1 MIPLEETISKVVLI
15 SVVLVALALVFVAF
29 IRAQSQYQE
38 AEIHENG
45 IIANASQKNLALL
58 YCFTN
63 ATSNTT
69 MLHIYNYGNENY
81 TARLVIFYENETLFN
96 NTVEFPAKRMKVIS
110 VNPPAGNPSKYELLL
125 VWLESGELEVAK
137 CIGQ

>member
-1 MIPLEETISKVVLI
+1 MEEIVSKVVLI
-15 SVVLVALALVFVAF
+15 SVVLIALALVFVAF
-29 IRAQSQYQE
+29 IEAQSQYQE
-38 AEIHENG
+38 AEVHDNE
-45 IIANASQKNLALL
+45 IIANASHKTLALL

-69 MLHIYNYGNENY
+69 MLHIYNYGNANY
-81 TARLVIFYENETLFN
+81 TARLVIFYGNETFFN
-96 NTVEFPAKRMKVIS
+96 SSVMFPMKKIKVIS
-110 VNPPAGNPSKYELLL
+110 VRPPKGNPSEYKLIL